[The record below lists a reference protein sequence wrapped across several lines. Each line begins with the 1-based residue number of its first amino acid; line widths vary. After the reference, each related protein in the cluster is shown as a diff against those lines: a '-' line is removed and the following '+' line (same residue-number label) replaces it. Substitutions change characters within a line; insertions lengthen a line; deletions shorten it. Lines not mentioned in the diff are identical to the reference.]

1 EGLGRWRWPVFAA
14 AMALLV
20 LPNLPHLA
28 PVGYQDLDMRLMTP
42 EYLARSGVDTTTS
55 RELAPRWMQ
64 SLPEVPPPRA
74 RVVAGEGTVDG
85 GLTAHMRTAG
95 LGELGVAYFSGWE
108 ARVDGAP
115 VALEPALAMGLIRV
129 AVPAGEHKLSVEFR
143 RTGDCWA
150 GELIS
155 LLALAA
161 MVGMTV
167 RSRAG
172 P

>member
-55 RELAPRWMQ
+55 RELAPRWTQ

-74 RVVAGEGTVDG
+74 RVVAGEGTVDS

-95 LGELGVAYFSGWE
+95 VVEFGIAYFPGWE

-115 VALEPALAMGLIRV
+115 VAMEPALGTGLIRV
-129 AVPAGEHKLSVEFR
+129 AAAAGGRKVSVEVWGGGGR
-143 RTGDCWA
+143 G
-150 GELIS
+150 GGGVVS
-155 LLALAA
+155 
-161 MVGMTV
+161 V
-167 RSRAG
+167 RGRWG
-172 P
+172 